1 MSEQADAVYTG
12 GRVFT
17 VDPERP
23 WAEAVATRGRDI
35 VYVGDAAGAQ
45 ALIGAS
51 TRVVDLGGRLMLPGF
66 VESHIHLLL
75 GSASVSGVIIGM
87 NDTVDDILAAVA
99 EYAAAHPNVPVIF
112 GATFNSLLFDTAG
125 PDRALL
131 DAVVAD
137 RPVILMDHTMHSAW
151 ANTLAFERAGITAT
165 TPDPLPGEYAREAD
179 GSPHGFIKGSPASLP
194 VLTALEAITSE
205 SMMRAIPSV
214 LAGLSAF
221 GFTALLECGNPILT
235 ETGFAALAELDR
247 RGELPVR
254 ASLTAFTNSAATA
267 ATVLERTARYSA
279 DYTTDHLWFDTVKI
293 LGDSVLENYTA
304 ALLEPYLT
312 SGTRGHLYFSDDVLS
327 DLVERIA
334 ASGLGLI
341 MHAIGDRT
349 VRQGL
354 DAAQRLRASG
364 DRTTRFII
372 THAQFIHPDDVPR
385 FVELGVQVQTTGNWA
400 VIQPRYVEM
409 IGSERM
415 DRDQFPFHSLVAS
428 GASVCLGADWPAT
441 FGGFDAGVNPFVNMY
456 TAMHRRAPRHLLD
469 EFATVDEILPPAG
482 ETLTLEEAIAG
493 YTLNGARALGR
504 ESEFGSITVGKRADL
519 VVLDR
524 DLFRVD
530 ADDIPFTTVLLTVM
544 DGRVVHDVMAAS
556 SRTPAA
562 R

>member
-1 MSEQADAVYTG
+1 MSEHADAVYTG
-12 GRVFT
+12 GRVYT
-17 VDPERP
+17 VDSDQP

-35 VYVGDAAGAQ
+35 VYVGDAVGAQ
-45 ALIGAS
+45 TLIGPT
-51 TRVVDLGGRLMLPGF
+51 TRIVDLDGRLMLPGF

-87 NDTVDDILAAVA
+87 NDTVDEILRAVA
-99 EYAAAHPNVPVIF
+99 DYALANPDVPVIF
-112 GATFNSLLFDTAG
+112 GATFNSLLFDTEG

-131 DAVVAD
+131 DSVVAD

-151 ANTLAFERAGITAT
+151 ANTLAFERAGITAQ

-179 GSPHGFIKGSPASLP
+179 GTPHGFIKGSPASLP
-194 VLTALEAITSE
+194 VLNALKAITAE
-205 SMMRAIPSV
+205 SMMLAIPTV

-247 RGELPVR
+247 RGELPLR

-267 ATVLERTARYSA
+267 ETVLERTARYSA

-312 SGTRGHLYFSDDVLS
+312 SPTRGHLYFTDDELH
-327 DLVERIA
+327 DLVTRVGE
-334 ASGLGLI
+334 SGYGVI

-354 DAAQRLRASG
+354 GAAEHVRSSG
-364 DRTTRFII
+364 DESMRFII
-372 THAQFIHPDDVPR
+372 THAQLINPDDVPR
-385 FVELGVQVQTTGNWA
+385 FAPLNVQVQTTGNWA
-400 VIQPRYVEM
+400 VIQPRYTEM
-409 IGSERM
+409 IGAERM
-415 DRDQFPFHSLVAS
+415 ERDQFPFHSLVAS
-428 GASVCLGADWPAT
+428 GASLCLGADWPAT
-441 FGGFDAGVNPFVNMY
+441 FGGFDAGVNPFVNIY
-456 TAMHRRAPRHLLD
+456 TALHRRAPRHLID
-469 EFATVDEILPPAG
+469 EFASVDRVLPPAT

-493 YTLNGARALGR
+493 YTINGARALGR
-504 ESEFGSITVGKRADL
+504 EHEFGSITVGKRADL

-530 ADDIPFTTVLLTVM
+530 PEEIPFTKVVGTVM
-544 DGRVVHDVMAAS
+544 DGRVVYEAS
-556 SRTPAA
+556 SEGVDSSTR
-562 R
+562 